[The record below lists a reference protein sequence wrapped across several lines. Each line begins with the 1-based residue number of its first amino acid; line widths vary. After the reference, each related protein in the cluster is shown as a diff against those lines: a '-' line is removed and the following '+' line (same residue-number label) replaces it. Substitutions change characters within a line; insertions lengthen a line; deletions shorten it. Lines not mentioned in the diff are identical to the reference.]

1 MGIIRSSPKMGFYYE
16 QPQGFYYNQEQ
27 GFYYDQEDK
36 KNKNHAAG
44 WKKGAANKVREAA
57 IKAASAKVAAVM
69 IANQHL
75 PGPTENR
82 ILAQISAERIAY
94 EAAEIWMNS
103 NAGNGKL
110 TTEQIRKQMF
120 AICVAAID
128 GKK

>member
-16 QPQGFYYNQEQ
+16 QPQGFYYNQPQGFYYNQEQ

-36 KNKNHAAG
+36 PKNHAGG

-82 ILAQISAERIAY
+82 ILAQISAERLAY
-94 EAAEIWMNS
+94 EAAEIWMN
-103 NAGNGKL
+103 NTAGNDKL
-110 TTEQIRKQMF
+110 TS
-120 AICVAAID
+120 
-128 GKK
+128 

>member
-36 KNKNHAAG
+36 PKNHAGG

-82 ILAQISAERIAY
+82 ILAQISAERLAY
-94 EAAEIWMNS
+94 EAAEIWMN
-103 NAGNGKL
+103 NTAGNGKL
-110 TTEQIRKQMF
+110 STEQIRKQMF
-120 AICVAAID
+120 AICVAAI
-128 GKK
+128 